1 MNESFTCDFKDVP
14 HEQKTAVSKKKKKK
28 TNSSLS

>member
-14 HEQKTAVSKKKKKK
+14 HEQKTAVSKKKQ